1 MKIANKELKRFS
13 KQIILKNIGL
23 SGQKKIFASKVLII
37 GVGGLGCPLALYLAN
52 SGVGNI
58 GIIDHDKIELT
69 NLNRQV
75 LFTSKDLGKYKVDQA
90 RKVIKNINKK
100 IKITS
105 YRKLVTKK
113 NINSILK
120 NYDIICDGT
129 DNFKSRYLINDYCMK
144 KKKILISAAISKYD
158 GHIFKFNFKKK
169 TPCFRCFMPQIPK
182 NQYNC
187 DTEGII
193 STLAGIMGTM
203 QANEVIKSIIN
214 SKSDLSGKMIVFNSL
229 SLDLRK
235 VKLSSNT
242 NCINECKK
250 IK

>member
-23 SGQKKIFASKVLII
+23 SGQKRIFASKVLII

-100 IKITS
+100 IKVTS
-105 YRKLVTKK
+105 YRKSITKK